1 MIDLS
6 KELPRLLPLAVGWA
20 SSRSSEILEAGVPL
34 SPHELHLA
42 RSVGVR
48 YPERVRIK
56 IVTAIPLPEDAEL
69 RAAAVQAELIGPS
82 THGLTLGYG
91 IYFVDGSIC
100 DRLIRHECR
109 HVYQYERAGSIEGFL
124 AKYIPE
130 VIQFSYWNAP
140 DEVDA
145 RTWENG

>member
-20 SSRSSEILEAGVPL
+20 SSCSSEILETGIALTPREV
-34 SPHELHLA
+34 HLA

-48 YPERVRIK
+48 CPERVRIQ

-82 THGLTLGYG
+82 TRGLTLGYG
-91 IYFVDGSIC
+91 VYLVEGFVC
-100 DRLIRHECR
+100 DRLVRHECR
-109 HVYQYERAGSIEGFL
+109 HVHQYEQAGSIEAFL
-124 AKYIPE
+124 RKYIPDVLE
-130 VIQFSYWNAP
+130 HGYWNAP

-145 RTWENG
+145 RAHENG

>member
-20 SSRSSEILEAGVPL
+20 SSRSSEILETGIPL
-34 SPHELHLA
+34 STHEMDLA

-56 IVTAIPLPEDAEL
+56 TVPAIPLPEDAEL
-69 RAAAVQAELIGPS
+69 CAAAVQAELIGPS
-82 THGLTLGYG
+82 TRGLTLGYG
-91 IYFVDGSIC
+91 VYLLEGFVC
-100 DRLIRHECR
+100 DRLVRHECR
-109 HVYQYERAGSIEGFL
+109 HVHQYEQAGSIEAFL
-124 AKYIPE
+124 RKYIPE
-130 VIQFSYWNAP
+130 VLQFGYWNAP

-145 RTWENG
+145 RAWENG